1 MIKPVAKLCR
11 VGTTA
16 AHTTFAGSWHR
27 VVHEVGVLRGCR
39 GVRRAGAGQQAS
51 GGSPLAICRRSLA
64 QIGRK
69 TRYRGFGTKEIRGKH
84 LTPELPEMLERSE
97 RWMPERVPGTFRM
110 GAGARVALAL
120 ASCGALPLAS
130 AAAGAS
136 ASLRL
141 TSRATYTTNGVPT
154 GSNWDGSLD
163 RPLTP

>member
-1 MIKPVAKLCR
+1 MDHGQLSKPVAKLCR

-69 TRYRGFGTKEIRGKH
+69 TRYRGFGTKEISSLGG
-84 LTPELPEMLERSE
+84 LEISIDFVMISIDSE
-97 RWMPERVPGTFRM
+97 IQ
-110 GAGARVALAL
+110 
-120 ASCGALPLAS
+120 
-130 AAAGAS
+130 
-136 ASLRL
+136 
-141 TSRATYTTNGVPT
+141 
-154 GSNWDGSLD
+154 
-163 RPLTP
+163 